1 VARWTRSDVTT
12 QTPSWLLE
20 REAGLCQCGFIGKR
34 RKGSYLEKTIKS
46 GAGLLRQVM
55 FSDELA
61 HRPGALQRLDP
72 RVNVIGFSGLA
83 RRRRV
88 RAQPMDAPG
97 LLPGNGGAGRGVRA
111 AGGLLVKRVS
121 VFIPLFTGSSSYRRR
136 YRSSPQGT

>member
-20 REAGLCQCGFIGKR
+20 REEGLCQCGFIGKR

-72 RVNVIGFSGLA
+72 RVKVIGFL
-83 RRRRV
+83 
-88 RAQPMDAPG
+88 
-97 LLPGNGGAGRGVRA
+97 
-111 AGGLLVKRVS
+111 GLLVVAAFVHSPWTILACYLATVGRPAVS
-121 VFIPLFTGSSSYRRR
+121 GPPVVFS
-136 YRSSPQGT
+136 